1 MEKKLM
7 STQVATE
14 TQCVANAGGK
24 YLTFKLNE
32 EFYGIAVLRI
42 REIIRLQSITTVP
55 QMPAYIKG
63 VLNLRGKIIPVV
75 DLRLKFCL
83 SQANDTERTCIIV
96 VHVQSSQ
103 RSAIPMGIIVD
114 SVEEVLNIA
123 ASDIEPTPDFGT
135 AVDTQ
140 YLLGMAKVKGEVK
153 TLLDIDRV
161 LASEPI
167 PFTV

>member
-1 MEKKLM
+1 M
-7 STQVATE
+7 STEAVAE
-14 TQCVANAGGK
+14 TQIVANAGGK

-32 EFYGIAVLRI
+32 ESYGIAVLRI
-42 REIIRLQSITTVP
+42 REIIRLQPITTVP

-63 VLNLRGKIIPVV
+63 VLNLRGKIIPVI

-83 SQANDTERTCIIV
+83 AQPKDTERTCIIV
-96 VHVQSSQ
+96 VQVQSAQ
-103 RSAIPMGIIVD
+103 RHAIPMGLIVD
-114 SVEEVLNIA
+114 SVEEVLNITPA
-123 ASDIEPTPDFGT
+123 DIEPTPDFGT
-135 AVDTQ
+135 ALDTQ

-167 PFTV
+167 PFTG